1 MLVQLNVTDDF
12 VLPKLFESLSA
23 EDTTHLLYIAGRI
36 HELFLDEYKNT
47 SQKISDA
54 KLSAVSDTIEK
65 VLEKAK
71 KVEHEKL
78 SNELHDLSSKNEDLK
93 NEVTSLKIL
102 VESKQLENKYLK
114 ENSGCTKEYLNS
126 KEAEQLGYQK
136 GYEAYKERSAE
147 DLRELKEKS
156 KLLHESQ
163 LKIQELQES
172 VLKIEQ
178 SKNETIS
185 KLKDENAKLN
195 TPMAKGESGEYV
207 VEETL
212 KNARFHV
219 HDTSKSPYKDQGY
232 LDRIV
237 TEDGN
242 FPSNSGWSIAI
253 EVKNKKRIVKSTD
266 IEAFRKKSEAGIA
279 SGKFTGSI
287 FLSIDDSLGIDSSS
301 IEFVND
307 ETGIPV
313 GPVAFYSPSAGTNS
327 LTQEQLVLCVQQHV
341 HMIKH
346 CNNVRSLL
354 FNQTAKD
361 EDVKKIQSFFNNYV
375 KETRENFEDF
385 GEMTKTVLKMNI
397 LLEKKKKKMFE
408 QFKNMESIS
417 SSVSWL
423 NTSFNIP
430 LNTVYDS
437 VKARYDGNKNWT
449 KSQIFSKTANIPLL
463 HNQLGTDNA
472 WDIMKKQS
480 LKVCETE
487 EEETE
492 EPSIVDTGELDSEG
506 MEEDVNLLNVC
517 SQVYEHIKRKRNTKS
532 EYGISSVTLATL
544 ATNVRDS
551 VRTVGGID
559 VVKRYFSEN
568 PEKWP
573 DADVQGEPPKKK
585 SKP

>member
-1 MLVQLNVTDDF
+1 MIIQLNVSDGF
-12 VLPKLFESLSA
+12 VIPNLFETLSP
-23 EDTTHLLYIAGRI
+23 EDTAHLLCIAGRV
-36 HELFLDEYKNT
+36 HELFLEEYKNT

-54 KLSAVSDTIEK
+54 KLLAVDQTIEK

-71 KVEHEKL
+71 KLEFDKF
-78 SNELHDLSSKNEDLK
+78 SCQMSELNSKNEALK
-93 NEVTSLKIL
+93 DEINSLKIL
-102 VESKQLENKYLK
+102 VESKSLENKYLK
-114 ENSGCTKEYLNS
+114 ENSGCTKEYLNA

-136 GYEAYKERSAE
+136 GYEKCKERYIE
-147 DLRELKEKS
+147 DLNDLKEKS
-156 KLLHESQ
+156 KLLHESH
-163 LKIQELQES
+163 LKIQELQDN

-178 SKNETIS
+178 TKNETIF

-195 TPMAKGESGEYV
+195 TPMAKGENGEYV

-219 HDTSKSPYKDQGY
+219 YDTSKTPYKEQGY

-253 EVKNKKRIVKSTD
+253 EVKNKKRLVKNTD
-266 IEAFRKKSEAGIA
+266 IEAFRKKSEAGIS
-279 SGKFTGSI
+279 SGKFTGAI

-307 ETGIPV
+307 GSSIPI
-313 GPVAFYSPSAGTNS
+313 GPVAFYSPSAGTSS

-341 HMIKH
+341 HIIKH

-375 KETRENFEDF
+375 KETKENFEEF

-430 LNTVYDS
+430 LNTVYDN

-480 LKVCETE
+480 LKDCESVEEDDDPVMEESLVLDTE
-487 EEETE
+487 S
-492 EPSIVDTGELDSEG
+492 P
-506 MEEDVNLLNVC
+506 EEDVNLLNVC
-517 SQVYEHIKRKRNTKS
+517 SQVYEHIKRKRSTKS
-532 EYGISSVTLATL
+532 DYGISSVTLATL
-544 ATNVRDS
+544 ATNIRDS
-551 VRTVGGID
+551 VRTVGGVD

-568 PEKWP
+568 SDKWP
-573 DADVQGEPPKKK
+573 DADVPSEPPKKK